1 MKQLAS
7 AIAAAHAAG
16 VVHRDLKPENILL
29 ASPTDDTS
37 LKIADLGFAKIAQGK
52 NMMLTTPCGT
62 PGYVAPEVISG
73 KPYAAGC
80 DVWSLGVILYILL
93 VGCVCWRAGRA
104 RRRRAIISR
113 CPLPPPPP
121 SPRSAPRRRSYPP
134 FVHDNQEELFKL
146 VRNGDFSMTSSGW
159 PQISPPAKD
168 LVSRMLTVE
177 PARRI
182 TAEQV
187 MSHPWITLDA
197 ALVPNNK
204 LAAAHKEIKRLQ
216 ARRRL

>member
-1 MKQLAS
+1 M
-7 AIAAAHAAG
+7 
-16 VVHRDLKPENILL
+16 
-29 ASPTDDTS
+29 
-37 LKIADLGFAKIAQGK
+37 
-52 NMMLTTPCGT
+52 
-62 PGYVAPEVISG
+62 
-73 KPYAAGC
+73 
-80 DVWSLGVILYILL
+80 
-93 VGCVCWRAGRA
+93 
-104 RRRRAIISR
+104 
-113 CPLPPPPP
+113 
-121 SPRSAPRRRSYPP
+121 
-134 FVHDNQEELFKL
+134 HDNQEELFKL

-216 ARRRL
+216 ARRRFKKAIAAVRLTVRMKLGMAASAMRRARAAGVSAAEAEAAFYAGARAGAEVRGVIERRLALGQEFPDALVAGGRRVTTHQFRVSELAPPLSADAIARARMYS